1 MKKKFYQRYVIKSK
15 EEAFVVLKSFI
26 EGNYPNG
33 ASGYMDEAIGN
44 IFTSEGS
51 LGRDKVD
58 TSWCFLVKDG
68 ELSET
73 LYNWGN
79 CDNIDEV
86 AEKEGFGSL
95 KEDNIVKDLYNEI
108 VGPKN
113 IFSLYKQDEEVFGLD
128 ASWYKKDTL
137 FKKFEELAK

>member
-1 MKKKFYQRYVIKSK
+1 MEKKFYQRYIINSK
-15 EEAFVVLKSFI
+15 EEAFIVLKYFI

-33 ASGYMDEAIGN
+33 ASDCMDEAIGN

-51 LGRDKVD
+51 FGKDKVD

-68 ELSET
+68 ELSDT

-79 CDNIDEV
+79 CDNLDEII
-86 AEKEGFGSL
+86 EKEEFGSL

-108 VGPKN
+108 VGSKD

-128 ASWYKKDTL
+128 VSWYKKDKL